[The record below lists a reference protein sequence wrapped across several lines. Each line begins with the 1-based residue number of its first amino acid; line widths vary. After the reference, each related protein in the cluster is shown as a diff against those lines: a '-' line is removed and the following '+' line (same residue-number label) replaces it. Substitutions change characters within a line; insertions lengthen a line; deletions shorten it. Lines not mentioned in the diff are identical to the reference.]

1 MKTYLIIILVW
12 LSSMVS
18 FAQESFELI
27 IKTSGTEVPNDIIQL
42 ENQNYVIL
50 GMQQKITGYS
60 VATSVVWMA
69 NEFGTLIDSIA
80 ISKPDTNMFLAT
92 IHQYGEYLLISG
104 FLACKENGL
113 YETPLYYLLL
123 DSNLNLM
130 HEQMTPLDSKYYSAG
145 HMEFRLDEDQLYMA
159 GCARHRETAKYGL
172 DLFIY
177 KYNLQSQLFES
188 NFLELPGNQYSS
200 GYLKTLNSDYHIIFS
215 WGAWGYPG
223 GYSSGYYALF
233 DCDLNWLVTDSLP
246 GDIHWDNFA
255 MNLTDS
261 TYLLSGREY
270 VLIAPPSVDEFRSV
284 IYEMAFPN
292 VPIRSF
298 EYHMGTD
305 TTSHPAAEQS
315 FDTTSTGE
323 IYFAGTA
330 NIDAAVFPYQETP
343 SWIFLSKLD
352 RDLNPI
358 WTKLYGG
365 DMFYYLYTMKAT
377 HDDGAVMAC
386 RTYNHLTQGR
396 ETDILILK
404 VNQDGLIVGTGEEL
418 PNISVQDAIVY
429 PNPGNEFFNIHSGPQ
444 INGATFELFDMNGTL
459 VHTTTLDER
468 VETISTIKLS
478 TGTYPYRITFQNK
491 IVGSGKWL
499 KK

>member
-1 MKTYLIIILVW
+1 MKTYLIIMMAL
-12 LSSMVS
+12 MPFAVS
-18 FAQESFELI
+18 IGQESFELI
-27 IKTSGTEVPNDIIQL
+27 IKTSGTEIPFDIIQL
-42 ENQNYVIL
+42 ENHNYVIV
-50 GMQQKITGYS
+50 GSQQKITGYS
-60 VATSVVWMA
+60 MATGVVWMA
-69 NEFGTLIDSIA
+69 NEFGTLIDSIV
-80 ISKPDTNMFLAT
+80 ISKPDTNVALSN
-92 IHQYGEYLLISG
+92 IHQYGEDLLISG
-104 FLACKENGL
+104 FLAYDESGID
-113 YETPLYYLLL
+113 ETPLYYWLLDRNLNLLYEQMIPL
-123 DSNLNLM
+123 DSNHFLASFL
-130 HEQMTPLDSKYYSAG
+130 
-145 HMEFRLDEDQLYMA
+145 EFRLDGDQLHIA
-159 GCARHRETAKYGL
+159 GCARHKETAKYGF

-177 KYNLQSQLFES
+177 KYDLQSHFLDS
-188 NFLELPGNQYSS
+188 NFLVMPGNQRSS

-215 WGAWGYPG
+215 WGAWGYPV

-233 DCDLNWLVTDSLP
+233 DSNLNWLVTDSLP

-284 IYEMAFPN
+284 LYEMAFPN
-292 VPIRSF
+292 EPIRSF
-298 EYHMGTD
+298 DYHMGTD

-315 FDTTSTGE
+315 FDTTYTGE

-352 RDLNPI
+352 RNLNPI

-404 VNQDGLIVGTGEEL
+404 VNQDGLIVGTDEEL
-418 PNISVQDAIVY
+418 PKISVQDAIVY
-429 PNPGNEFFNIHSGPQ
+429 PNPGNEYLNIQSGPQ
-444 INGATFELFDMNGTL
+444 INGALFELFDMNGNL
-459 VHTTTLDER
+459 VLTTTLDER
-468 VETISTIKLS
+468 LETLSTTWLS
-478 TGTYPYRITFQNK
+478 TGTYPYRITFDNK